1 MELFQSFKS
10 DALRTFLSLSGV
22 SIGIFVVTVSFALVD
37 AFSRSVVAGFDHF
50 GSDMIMVERFPV
62 VSGEIPGQ
70 AGNDGGS
77 NGGNDGGNCA
87 GNDGGNDWSRFAARP
102 QPSRE
107 DYMAVSGMTVT
118 PGLTPV
124 TPDPTSVTSGSTP
137 VTPGLTPVTP
147 DPTSVTSG
155 STPVTP
161 GLTGGPGGWTAL
173 AGSSEAD
180 IVCDGKSLR
189 GCKLVGVAGEW
200 QHLVYSSVAAG
211 RDFSLAELSGSD
223 AKVIIGA
230 KIARE
235 LFGVDMQSE
244 AGHAEGI
251 CGRTVRIDG
260 RNMTVIGVLSYE
272 GKNIINLYA
281 TDYALMVPFATAEML
296 AGKDNLETMIAI
308 GPGVA
313 GRETAIQDA
322 RRALRSCRRLRAAQE
337 DNFALN
343 TMEDLCRETVALTR
357 KITAAGLIIAL
368 FSLLIGGFGIVNIML
383 VSVKERT
390 AAIGLKKAL
399 GAKRRHIMLEFM
411 AEALMLSVVGA
422 ALGLLLAA
430 GALAMIP
437 AGVISARLSASQ
449 IALAFALSI
458 ALGLAS
464 GLAPASQASRLNPV
478 DALRG

>member
-1 MELFQSFKS
+1 MELFQTFRS

-62 VSGEIPGQ
+62 VSEGET
-70 AGNDGGS
+70 
-77 NGGNDGGNCA
+77 
-87 GNDGGNDWSRFAARP
+87 DWSRYAARP

-107 DYMAVSGMTVT
+107 DYMAVSG
-118 PGLTPV
+118 
-124 TPDPTSVTSGSTP
+124 
-137 VTPGLTPVTP
+137 
-147 DPTSVTSG
+147 
-155 STPVTP
+155 
-161 GLTGGPGGWTAL
+161 GWTAL
-173 AGSSEAD
+173 AGSAEAD
-180 IVCDGKSLR
+180 IVCCGKSLR

-223 AKVIIGA
+223 AKVIIGF
-230 KIARE
+230 KVARE
-235 LFGVDMQSE
+235 LFGE
-244 AGHAEGI
+244 AGDI
-251 CGRTVRIDG
+251 CGRTVRILG
-260 RNMTVIGVLSYE
+260 RNMTVIGVMSYE

-281 TDYALMVPFATAEML
+281 TDYALIVPFFTAENL
-296 AGKDNLETMIAI
+296 VGKDNLETMIAI
-308 GPGVA
+308 GPGPA
-313 GRETAIQDA
+313 GREAATQEV
-322 RRALRSCRRLRAAQE
+322 RRALRSSRGLRVAQE

-390 AAIGLKKAL
+390 PAIGLKKAL
-399 GAKRRHIMLEFM
+399 GAKRKQILLEFM
-411 AEALMLSVVGA
+411 AEALSLSVFGA
-422 ALGLLLAA
+422 AFGLLLAA
-430 GALAMIP
+430 GVLALIP

-458 ALGLAS
+458 VLGLVS

>member
-1 MELFQSFKS
+1 
-10 DALRTFLSLSGV
+10 
-22 SIGIFVVTVSFALVD
+22 
-37 AFSRSVVAGFDHF
+37 
-50 GSDMIMVERFPV
+50 
-62 VSGEIPGQ
+62 
-70 AGNDGGS
+70 
-77 NGGNDGGNCA
+77 
-87 GNDGGNDWSRFAARP
+87 
-102 QPSRE
+102 
-107 DYMAVSGMTVT
+107 MT
-118 PGLTPV
+118 G
-124 TPDPTSVTSGSTP
+124 D
-137 VTPGLTPVTP
+137 
-147 DPTSVTSG
+147 
-155 STPVTP
+155 
-161 GLTGGPGGWTAL
+161 PGGWTAF
-173 AGSSEAD
+173 AGSAQAD
-180 IVCDGKSLR
+180 IVCDGKVLR
-189 GCKLVGVAGEW
+189 DCKLVGVAGEW
-200 QHLVYSSVAAG
+200 QHLVYSGVAAG

-230 KIARE
+230 KIAQV
-235 LFGVDMQSE
+235 LFGVDMRSAAGGAE
-244 AGHAEGI
+244 AL
-251 CGRTVRIDG
+251 CGRTVRIAG

-281 TDYALMVPFATAEML
+281 TDYALVVPFATAEAV

-313 GRETAIQDA
+313 GREAALQET
-322 RRALRSCRRLRAAQE
+322 RRALRASRHLRAAQE

-383 VSVKERT
+383 ISVKERT

-411 AEALMLSVVGA
+411 AEALSLSVVGA

-430 GALAMIP
+430 GALALIP
-437 AGVISARLSASQ
+437 AGVISARLSASH

-458 ALGLAS
+458 VLGLAS
-464 GLAPASQASRLNPV
+464 GLAPASQASHLNPV

>member
-1 MELFQSFKS
+1 MELFQTFRS

-62 VSGEIPGQ
+62 VSEGD
-70 AGNDGGS
+70 A
-77 NGGNDGGNCA
+77 
-87 GNDGGNDWSRFAARP
+87 DWSRYAARP

-107 DYMAVSGMTVT
+107 DYMAVSG
-118 PGLTPV
+118 
-124 TPDPTSVTSGSTP
+124 
-137 VTPGLTPVTP
+137 
-147 DPTSVTSG
+147 
-155 STPVTP
+155 
-161 GLTGGPGGWTAL
+161 GWTAL
-173 AGSSEAD
+173 AGSAEAD
-180 IVCDGKSLR
+180 IVCGGKSLR

-200 QHLVYSSVAAG
+200 QHLVYSSVASG
-211 RDFSLAELSGSD
+211 RDFSLAELSGSE

-230 KIARE
+230 KIAQE
-235 LFGVDMQSE
+235 LFGVDMRTAAGGEE
-244 AGHAEGI
+244 AI
-251 CGRTVRIDG
+251 CGRTVRIAG

-281 TDYALMVPFATAEML
+281 TDFALVVPFATAEAV

-308 GPGVA
+308 GPGPA
-313 GRETAIQDA
+313 GREAAMQEA
-322 RRALRSCRRLRAAQE
+322 RRALRSSRGLRAAQE

-343 TMEDLCRETVALTR
+343 TMEDLCRETVSLTR

-399 GAKRRHIMLEFM
+399 GAKRKHILLEFM
-411 AEALMLSVVGA
+411 AEALALSVFGA

-430 GALAMIP
+430 GVLVLIP

-458 ALGLAS
+458 VLGLVS

-478 DALRG
+478 DALRAL

>member
-1 MELFQSFKS
+1 MELFRNFRS

-37 AFSRSVVAGFDHF
+37 VFSRSVVAGFDHF

-62 VSGEIPGQ
+62 VGEEIPGQ
-70 AGNDGGS
+70 AGNDGK
-77 NGGNDGGNCA
+77 NGARNDGG
-87 GNDGGNDWSRFAARP
+87 DDWSRYAARP

-107 DYMAVSGMTVT
+107 DYMAVSGA
-118 PGLTPV
+118 
-124 TPDPTSVTSGSTP
+124 SVTHGTTP
-137 VTPGLTPVTP
+137 VTPGPTPVTP
-147 DPTSVTSG
+147 GTTPVTHG
-155 STPVTP
+155 SMPVTHGTTPVTP

-189 GCKLVGVAGEW
+189 GCKLVGVAGGW
-200 QHLVYSSVAAG
+200 QHLVYSSVASG

-244 AGHAEGI
+244 SGEGI

-281 TDYALMVPFATAEML
+281 TDYALIVPFLTAENL
-296 AGKDNLETMIAI
+296 VGKDNLETMIAI
-308 GPGVA
+308 GPGSA
-313 GRETAIQDA
+313 GREAAMQDA
-322 RRALRSCRRLRAAQE
+322 RRVLRSSRGLRAAQE

-343 TMEDLCRETVALTR
+343 TMEDLCRETVTLTR

-390 AAIGLKKAL
+390 AVIGLKKAL

-411 AEALMLSVVGA
+411 AEALFLSIFGA

-430 GALAMIP
+430 GVLALIP
-437 AGVISARLSASQ
+437 AVVIDARLSVSH
-449 IALAFALSI
+449 IALAFALSL
-458 ALGLAS
+458 ALGLVS

-478 DALRG
+478 DALRA

>member
-1 MELFQSFKS
+1 MELLRNFRS

-62 VSGEIPGQ
+62 VTEEIPGQ
-70 AGNDGGS
+70 AGNDGES
-77 NGGNDGGNCA
+77 HGGKGA
-87 GNDGGNDWSRFAARP
+87 GNDGGNAWSRYASRP

-107 DYMAVSGMTVT
+107 DYMTVAGASVTPGSTGTVT
-118 PGLTPV
+118 PGS
-124 TPDPTSVTSGSTP
+124 TST
-137 VTPGLTPVTP
+137 VTPGC
-147 DPTSVTSG
+147 
-155 STPVTP
+155 
-161 GLTGGPGGWTAL
+161 PGGWTAF
-173 AGSSEAD
+173 AGASEAD
-180 IVCDGKSLR
+180 IVCGGRSLR

-200 QHLVYSSVAAG
+200 QHLVYSGVAYG
-211 RDFSLAELSGSD
+211 RDFSLAELAGND
-223 AKVIIGA
+223 AKVIIGS
-230 KIARE
+230 KVARD
-235 LFGVDMQSE
+235 LFGEKEEV
-244 AGHAEGI
+244 
-251 CGRTVRIDG
+251 CGRTVRIDC

-281 TDYALMVPFATAEML
+281 TDYALIVPFGTAERI
-296 AGKDNLETMIAI
+296 AGVDNLETMIAI
-308 GPGVA
+308 GPGAA
-313 GRETAIQDA
+313 GREAAMQDA
-322 RRALRSCRRLRAAQE
+322 RRALRASRRLKATQE

-357 KITAAGLIIAL
+357 KITAAGLVIAL

-399 GAKRRHIMLEFM
+399 GAKRRHILMEFM
-411 AEALMLSVVGA
+411 AEALALSVIGA
-422 ALGLLLAA
+422 AIGLLLAA
-430 GALAMIP
+430 GALALIP

-458 ALGLAS
+458 VLGLVS
-464 GLAPASQASRLNPV
+464 GLAPASQAARLNPV
-478 DALRG
+478 EALRG

>member
-1 MELFQSFKS
+1 MELLRNFRS

-62 VSGEIPGQ
+62 VSDGE
-70 AGNDGGS
+70 A
-77 NGGNDGGNCA
+77 
-87 GNDGGNDWSRFAARP
+87 DWSRYAARP

-107 DYMAVSGMTVT
+107 DFMAASGGTVT
-118 PGLTPV
+118 PG
-124 TPDPTSVTSGSTP
+124 S
-137 VTPGLTPVTP
+137 
-147 DPTSVTSG
+147 
-155 STPVTP
+155 
-161 GLTGGPGGWTAL
+161 TGGLSGWTAF
-173 AGSSEAD
+173 AGASEAD
-180 IVCDGKSLR
+180 IVCDGKVLR
-189 GCKLVGVAGEW
+189 DCKLVGVAGAW
-200 QHLVYSSVAAG
+200 QHLVYSGVAVG

-223 AKVIIGA
+223 AKVMIGSNV
-230 KIARE
+230 ARE
-235 LFGVDMQSE
+235 LFGNEED
-244 AGHAEGI
+244 I
-251 CGRTVRIDG
+251 CGRTVRIAG
-260 RNMTVIGVLSYE
+260 RNMTVIGGMSYE

-281 TDYALMVPFATAEML
+281 TDYALIVPFATAETL
-296 AGKDNLETMIAI
+296 AGKDNLETMIAV
-308 GPGVA
+308 GPGSA
-313 GRETAIQDA
+313 GRESAMQEV
-322 RRALRSCRRLRAAQE
+322 RRALRAARHLTAAQE

-399 GAKRRHIMLEFM
+399 GAKRRHIMMEFM
-411 AEALMLSVVGA
+411 AEALALSVIGA
-422 ALGLLLAA
+422 AIGLLLAA
-430 GALAMIP
+430 GALALIP

-458 ALGLAS
+458 VLGLVS
-464 GLAPASQASRLNPV
+464 GLAPASQAARLNPV
-478 DALRG
+478 EALRK